1 MCGPVVA
8 VDAIH
13 PVFLTADWLF
23 RIRREV
29 LDGRAVVIHLGHPRD
44 RLICRIR
51 GDVLDMP
58 EMRAVNP
65 GKTAGHI
72 PSPDMKK
79 DERLGHRVLLVVT
92 VRGGHHKLVAN
103 ESSRVVAMKTGGAG
117 GRHFAVGHNRPWI
130 FADHHLHELLCSVQ
144 LGMHITW
151 KPGGNV
157 TLRAG
162 NLRMRKGVITGP
174 LRRHHM
180 TALTAE
186 RRLVHVGHAAIAR
199 SAYNHKI
206 DEGRYDEEVQALA
219 EDRIAEVDSGILSRQ
234 LAGCPQLSPVQQ
246 DADRDQY

>member
-1 MCGPVVA
+1 
-8 VDAIH
+8 
-13 PVFLTADWLF
+13 
-23 RIRREV
+23 
-29 LDGRAVVIHLGHPRD
+29 
-44 RLICRIR
+44 
-51 GDVLDMP
+51 
-58 EMRAVNP
+58 
-65 GKTAGHI
+65 
-72 PSPDMKK
+72 
-79 DERLGHRVLLVVT
+79 
-92 VRGGHHKLVAN
+92 
-103 ESSRVVAMKTGGAG
+103 MKTGGAG

-130 FADHHLHELLCSVQ
+130 FADHHLRELLCSVQ

-162 NLRMRKGVITGP
+162 NLRMRKDVITGP

-206 DEGRYDEEVQALA
+206 DEGCYDEEVQAAA
-219 EDRIAEVDSGILSRQ
+219 EDRIAEVDPWILSRQ

-246 DADRDQY
+246 DAGRDQYQPKDKQRRQAQVKNDADVRIG